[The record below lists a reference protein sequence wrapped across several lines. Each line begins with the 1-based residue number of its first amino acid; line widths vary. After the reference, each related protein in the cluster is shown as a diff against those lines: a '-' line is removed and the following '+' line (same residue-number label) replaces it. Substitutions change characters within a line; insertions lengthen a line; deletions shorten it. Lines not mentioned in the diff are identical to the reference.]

1 MNFLRH
7 IAMNPRCDG
16 CGVRHGLVRLLGFGR
31 DVMLAV
37 WAIGVLAFCVL
48 GLAGAMR

>member
-1 MNFLRH
+1 
-7 IAMNPRCDG
+7 
-16 CGVRHGLVRLLGFGR
+16 VRLLGFGR